1 MMYDEFGNPV
11 EGEEDNAVGGLA
23 VYSDPLVRDAMAK
36 IDEVAK
42 QQQARY
48 DAQAKALAEK
58 RYGPSFSERM
68 FQLSAALATP
78 TAQRGIGGILANV
91 TPVLQAQMQ
100 AKREG
105 ELSRREA
112 LEKLDANRLAQEM
125 GLAKQGLSTSLA
137 LANLAK
143 KGTGSQVTYATDRGG
158 FVPKPG
164 VGGAPPMP
172 DMDDYGNY
180 VITNPR
186 QLVYLPANTPIV
198 LPGGDPTKPKYTR
211 AGTTR

>member
-11 EGEEDNAVGGLA
+11 EGEEDNAVGGLSR
-23 VYSDPLVRDAMAK
+23 YSDPLVRDAMAK

-68 FQLSAALATP
+68 FQLAGALAEP
-78 TAQRGIGGILANV
+78 TKTGFSGVLGNV
-91 TPVLQAQMQ
+91 APVLAGQMQ
-100 AKREG
+100 AKRAG

-112 LEKLDANRLAQEM
+112 LEQLNKDQLEQQM